1 MSSEDYTYVEQD
13 TGDSTNEDGLPTYDD
28 LIVQHGPNS
37 RFGRW
42 RGWIEKRAAERYA
55 DISPQERSRRR
66 ERGWGND
73 NMYGS
78 ESSLDSPSIPT
89 LINQPPSPSPMAL
102 HIQTDD
108 LRNLHISQRTQHTL
122 SPPLPPLPSVSLKL
136 QPTHLRIH
144 QFGSRFLPHATSP
157 IRCVL
162 SIMEGKLLLIG
173 HDEGL
178 SVLDMY
184 PRSESVAGISVKGPE
199 EAQARSIWTGEGI
212 FQMSLLEMENDA
224 RGTAQGV
231 VLALVG
237 PEVDSPSTSSK
248 DSEST
253 RVLRMYNLTSLISL
267 AKWTINQKGARP
279 LDMRRPSN
287 WQSQQQTPP
296 KRHRPQHSIARGL
309 KNLIDT
315 PGNHHGSEH
324 SQSSSYQTLL
334 SPSPSVDSTTSRTRS
349 RPNSPR
355 ADSFDSAS
363 WDMIDELP
371 LRWATDFVPLATP
384 GSRLSTS
391 SVLSYALWSN
401 DDRPSSRGGRLLAIA
416 TKSNIF
422 LYETPKGERA
432 FHFLKEFYT
441 PLIPR
446 SITFFQQSV
455 SDIARSFSDSGYRSP
470 NSHKRADS
478 SINSRDT
485 HRLSST
491 ASMTVTYGTQLSLF
505 VIFDKKSGWIRLADS
520 AVGEV
525 DLHDD
530 SQFGAPAREVS
541 SPNSHRKSRI
551 MMDTSSSSG
560 KWIPPALCE
569 LPFSAPGAPLQTMN
583 IILLTRGRRTH
594 ILPSPL
600 PSNSALHI
608 PLRVVTWR
616 NNSTDIVARI
626 FEGSEPDMDG
636 YATPAYLQ
644 LISLGELG
652 VEVQEISL
660 PSLLSK
666 GKGKTR
672 ADDNLYAEQD
682 TGGDAGF
689 LCTGGHW
696 DRQHTFASNL
706 NRSYS
711 TLSTSSSFS
720 TDSTQLEREK
730 GLYCWCRKG
739 LEDFRV
745 FWLGGSLTADY
756 EDEEQ

>member
-1 MSSEDYTYVEQD
+1 MSSEDYSYAEQD
-13 TGDSTNEDGLPTYDD
+13 ISDPTNNEDGLPTYDD
-28 LIVQHGPNS
+28 LAAQNGPNS

-42 RGWIEKRAAERYA
+42 RGWIEKRAAERYT
-55 DISPQERSRRR
+55 DVSPDQRSRRR

-73 NMYGS
+73 EMYGL
-78 ESSLDSPSIPT
+78 ESSAEFPGIPT
-89 LINQPPSPSPMAL
+89 IINEPSSPSPMAL
-102 HIQTDD
+102 HIQTND
-108 LRNLHISQRTQHTL
+108 LRNLHISQPAQHTL

-136 QPTHLRIH
+136 QPTHLRMH
-144 QFGSRFLPHATSP
+144 QFGSRFLPHTTSP

-184 PRSESVAGISVKGPE
+184 PRSESAAGISVKGPE
-199 EAQARSIWTGEGI
+199 EAQARSIWTGEGV

-231 VLALVG
+231 VLVLVG

-248 DSEST
+248 DSEFPRS
-253 RVLRMYNLTSLISL
+253 LRMYNLTSLISL
-267 AKWTINQKGARP
+267 AKWAVNQKGARP

-287 WQSQQQTPP
+287 WHSQQQTPP

-309 KNLIDT
+309 KNLIDS
-315 PGNHHGSEH
+315 PNNHGSEH
-324 SQSSSYQTLL
+324 SQSSSYQSLL
-334 SPSPSVDSTTSRTRS
+334 SPSPSMESTSSRNRS
-349 RPNSPR
+349 RPSSPR
-355 ADSFDSAS
+355 TDSFDSAS

-384 GSRLSTS
+384 GSRLSTC

-401 DDRPSSRGGRLLAIA
+401 DNRPSARGGRLLAIA
-416 TKSNIF
+416 TKSNIL

-441 PLIPR
+441 PLAPR

-455 SDIARSFSDSGYRSP
+455 SEIARSFSDSGYRSSS
-470 NSHKRADS
+470 SHKRTDS
-478 SINSRDT
+478 SITSRDT
-485 HRLSST
+485 HRLSS
-491 ASMTVTYGTQLSLF
+491 SPSVPMTYGTQLSLF

-530 SQFGAPAREVS
+530 NQSGVASREAS
-541 SPNSHRKSRI
+541 SPTNHRKSRM
-551 MMDTSSSSG
+551 MMDMSSFG

-569 LPFSAPGAPLQTMN
+569 LPLPASGASLQTTKV
-583 IILLTRGRRTH
+583 ILLTRGRRTH

-600 PSNSALHI
+600 PSNSSLHI
-608 PLRVVTWR
+608 PLRVISWK
-616 NNSTDIVARI
+616 NNPTDIIARI
-626 FEGSEPDMDG
+626 FEGSEPDLDG
-636 YATPAYLQ
+636 YSTPVYLQ
-644 LISLGELG
+644 IISLGELG

-660 PSLLSK
+660 PSLLTK
-666 GKGKTR
+666 GKSRAR

-689 LCTGGHW
+689 LCIGGHW

-711 TLSTSSSFS
+711 TLSNNSTFS
-720 TDSTQLEREK
+720 TDSTQLELEK

-739 LEDFRV
+739 VEDFRV

>member
-1 MSSEDYTYVEQD
+1 MSSEDYSYVEQD
-13 TGDSTNEDGLPTYDD
+13 TDDSTNQGGLPTYDD
-28 LIVQHGPNS
+28 LAAQNGPNS

-42 RGWIEKRAAERYA
+42 RGWIEKRAAERYT
-55 DISPQERSRRR
+55 DISQEERSRRR

-73 NMYGS
+73 EMYGS
-78 ESSLDSPSIPT
+78 ESFTEFPAIPT
-89 LINQPPSPSPMAL
+89 IINEPPTPSPLAL
-102 HIQTDD
+102 HIQTSH
-108 LRNLHISQRTQHTL
+108 LHNLHISQQARNTL

-136 QPTHLRIH
+136 HPTHLRMH
-144 QFGSRFLPHATSP
+144 QFGSRFIPHTTSP

-162 SIMEGKLLLIG
+162 SIMEGKFLLIG

-184 PRSESVAGISVKGPE
+184 PRSEAAAGISIKGPE
-199 EAQARSIWTGEGI
+199 EAQARSIWTGEGV

-224 RGTAQGV
+224 RGTPQGV

-237 PEVDSPSTSSK
+237 PEIDSPSMTSK
-248 DSEST
+248 DSESA

-267 AKWTINQKGARP
+267 AKWAINQKGARP
-279 LDMRRPSN
+279 LDLRRPAN
-287 WQSQQQTPP
+287 WHSQQQTPP

-309 KNLIDT
+309 KNLIDS
-315 PGNHHGSEH
+315 PNNHHVSDNP
-324 SQSSSYQTLL
+324 QSSSYQSLL
-334 SPSPSVDSTTSRTRS
+334 SPSPSIDSITTRS
-349 RPNSPR
+349 RPSSPR

-371 LRWATDFVPLATP
+371 LRWATDFVSLATP
-384 GSRLSTS
+384 GSRLSTC

-401 DDRPSSRGGRLLAIA
+401 DDRPRFRGGRLLAIA
-416 TKSNIF
+416 TKSNI
-422 LYETPKGERA
+422 LIYETPKGERA

-441 PLIPR
+441 PLVPR

-455 SDIARSFSDSGYRSP
+455 SEIARSFSDSGYKASS
-470 NSHKRADS
+470 SHRRADS
-478 SINSRDT
+478 SITSRDT
-485 HRLSST
+485 RRLSST
-491 ASMTVTYGTQLSLF
+491 SAMTVPYGTQLSIF

-530 SQFGAPAREVS
+530 SQFGPTTRESS
-541 SPNSHRKSRI
+541 SPTSHRKSRI
-551 MMDTSSSSG
+551 IMDTSSFG

-569 LPFSAPGAPLQTMN
+569 LPMSAPGAPLQTTKV
-583 IILLTRGRRTH
+583 ILLTRGRRTH

-600 PSNSALHI
+600 PSNSSLHI
-608 PLRVVTWR
+608 PLRIVSWKNNPTDVVP
-616 NNSTDIVARI
+616 RI

-636 YATPAYLQ
+636 YSTPAYLQ

-652 VEVQEISL
+652 VEVQEFSL
-660 PSLLSK
+660 PSLLTK
-666 GKGKTR
+666 GKGKAR
-672 ADDNLYAEQD
+672 ADDILYAEQD

-696 DRQHTFASNL
+696 DRQRTFASNL

-711 TLSTSSSFS
+711 TLSTDSSFS
-720 TDSTQLEREK
+720 TDSTQLELEK